1 VKIIYLF
8 TYGSVF
14 EPLALFRSS
23 IVGNEVVLGYI
34 TTEMNLP
41 TTQFLVK
48 FKYVRDVFR
57 L

>member
-1 VKIIYLF
+1 MKIIYLF